1 MFLVRFFF
9 TGAYEVVLAILAVFL
24 GVYCF
29 VYYPWV
35 LTGLI
40 DFNQDYIVPPLLDLF
55 REEEREQA
63 RLGVEFFNIP
73 RVLIISEILIC
84 IKLVGLLLRYLIGLA
99 GAPFRKQRLAQGDG
113 RQGPAPHDP
122 A

>member
-40 DFNQDYIVPPLLDLF
+40 DFNQDYIVPPLLNLF

-63 RLGVEFFNIP
+63 RLGAEFFNIP

-99 GAPFRKQRLAQGDG
+99 APLFRKKRWPVEDN
-113 RQGPAPHDP
+113 PP
-122 A
+122 